1 MFDFICWLCLINC
14 SLYILQNVY
23 AWFQWWFW
31 KFCWACF
38 KLLESVVPTYSYCR
52 HLYSF
57 PLEQIFGP
65 VQQLLK
71 FKDLDEAIE
80 RANSTK
86 YGLGAAIFT
95 KDLDTALTFAS
106 SVRAGTVWYV
116 CFIKFPVRFFLHQAA
131 RLSTLP
137 AQGSCIFS
145 LCRLPCFYCSVLSL
159 VCKLSICGGTCMLQ
173 REHSHNHLHL
183 PCMLVSGVLCSSNDR
198 CYSRDTCTH
207 TLSLHLF
214 SQSMLEWYIKC

>member
-116 CFIKFPVRFFLHQAA
+116 CFIKFPVRFFYIRQLD
-131 RLSTLP
+131 
-137 AQGSCIFS
+137 
-145 LCRLPCFYCSVLSL
+145 CRLYQHKALAFSRFAACLAFTVLF
-159 VCKLSICGGTCMLQ
+159 CPLSA
-173 REHSHNHLHL
+173 N
-183 PCMLVSGVLCSSNDR
+183 
-198 CYSRDTCTH
+198 
-207 TLSLHLF
+207 
-214 SQSMLEWYIKC
+214 